1 MTSPRAS
8 LARLATIAECM
19 AVRLVSL
26 DLRFPEDGDVASLQR
41 KLAELTAI
49 VDLLAGKAVPSKA
62 SPGAP

>member
-41 KLAELTAI
+41 KLTEMTAI
-49 VDLLAGKAVPSKA
+49 VDLLAGRK
-62 SPGAP
+62 